1 MTQNPFYPL
10 TAAISVE
17 SVLLVHTEKQIT
29 DWQLAKKRAPE
40 GILLWVKE
48 LSNDWP
54 NPPAGGGEHL
64 G

>member
-17 SVLLVHTEKQIT
+17 SVLLVPT

-40 GILLWVKE
+40 GILCVGK
-48 LSNDWP
+48 
-54 NPPAGGGEHL
+54 GTK
-64 G
+64 

>member
-1 MTQNPFYPL
+1 MSQNPFYPL

-40 GILLWVKE
+40 GILLWVKK
-48 LSNDWP
+48 LSYD
-54 NPPAGGGEHL
+54 
-64 G
+64 